1 MTLFGATSVLH
12 ALGRR
17 GMDHDKASG
26 ARLPLVIALT
36 GTLLALLVLLLPQ
49 LGVELP
55 SLIRKVRVPVGFLAI
70 AAVGMTLSRPGNP
83 LASLGLLRFNGLGVG
98 VALLGSL
105 AMLVGL
111 ALGGAGSPSFDPV
124 VAWEKAI
131 QPGFVEEVFFRGFVF
146 GLLRWGAGWSL
157 ANSLLAIALLF
168 GGFHVPGAI
177 LGGNADQAI
186 GAAAITGAGGAWFA
200 WLYERWGRSL
210 WVPIAAHGGMNLW
223 WVLYQA
229 GATAADGEAGATWGR
244 IGAITI
250 VTVATIRLT
259 ETSRDREEAAS

>member
-1 MTLFGATSVLH
+1 MDSVQVAGARFPIPI
-12 ALGRR
+12 ALG
-17 GMDHDKASG
+17 
-26 ARLPLVIALT
+26 
-36 GTLLALLVLLLPQ
+36 GTLLALLVLLLPE

-55 SLIRKVRVPVGFLAI
+55 SIARQLRVPVGFLGI
-70 AAVGMTLSRPGNP
+70 AVCGMALSRQGNP
-83 LASLGLLRFNGLGVG
+83 LAALGLLHFNKVGVA

-105 AMLVGL
+105 AMLGGL
-111 ALGGAGSPSFDPV
+111 TLGGAGTPSFDPA

-157 ANSLLAIALLF
+157 ANSLIAIALLF

-186 GAAAITGAGGAWFA
+186 GAAAVTGAGGAWFA

-210 WVPIAAHGGMNLW
+210 WVPIAAHGAMNLW

-229 GATAADGEAGATWGR
+229 GATAADAN
-244 IGAITI
+244 TI
-250 VTVATIRLT
+250 SP
-259 ETSRDREEAAS
+259 E

>member
-1 MTLFGATSVLH
+1 
-12 ALGRR
+12 
-17 GMDHDKASG
+17 MDHDEARG
-26 ARLPLVIALT
+26 AHFPVAIALT

-55 SLIRKVRVPVGFLAI
+55 GLVRKVRVPVGFLAI

-83 LASLGLLRFNGLGVG
+83 LASLGLLRFNGVGVA

-105 AMLVGL
+105 AMVVGL
-111 ALGGAGSPSFDPV
+111 TLGGAGSPSFDPLV
-124 VAWEKAI
+124 VWEQAI
-131 QPGFVEEVFFRGFVF
+131 QPGFVEEVFFRGLVF

-157 ANSLLAIALLF
+157 ANSLIAIALLF

-186 GAAAITGAGGAWFA
+186 GAAAVTGVGGAWFA
-200 WLYERWGRSL
+200 WLYERWERSL
-210 WVPIAAHGGMNLW
+210 WVPIAAHMGMNLW
-223 WVLYQA
+223 WVVYQA
-229 GATAADGEAGATWGR
+229 GATAADGDAGATWGR
-244 IGAITI
+244 VGAIAI

-259 ETSRDREEAAS
+259 STVRDREEAAG